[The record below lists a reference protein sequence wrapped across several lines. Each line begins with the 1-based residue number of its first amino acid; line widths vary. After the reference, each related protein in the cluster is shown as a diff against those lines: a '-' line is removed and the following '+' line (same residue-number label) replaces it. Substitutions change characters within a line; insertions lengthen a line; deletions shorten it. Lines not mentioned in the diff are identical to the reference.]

1 MAKRMID
8 LSFTLMEGMT
18 TFPVHWHP
26 VVEITQ
32 LGRFGIED
40 RETRKI
46 TLGTHTGTHLDAPR
60 HFIPGGETVDNIPVD
75 VFVGPALVLDFTDA
89 QPLQVI
95 DIEDFERQIGADKPE
110 RIIMRF
116 DWDQYWGRMK
126 YYTDHPY
133 ISDAAAQWLVDR
145 GVRLLGMDTPQAD
158 SPNNGRNSGNDSPV
172 HKILLGHGVI
182 KLEYLCNLRQLTK
195 REIELIALPLKI
207 KEGDGAPV
215 RCIAIEYD

>member
-1 MAKRMID
+1 MARRVVD
-8 LSFTLMEGMT
+8 LSYTVAEGMT

-46 TLGTHTGTHLDAPR
+46 TIGTHTGTHLDAPR
-60 HFIPGGETVDNIPVD
+60 HFIPNGETVDNIPVD
-75 VFVGPALVLDFTDA
+75 VFVGAALVLDFTYA
-89 QPLQVI
+89 QDLQVI
-95 DIEDFERQIGADKPE
+95 GIEDFERQIHGRKPE

-116 DWDQYWGRMK
+116 DWDKYWGTMK

-133 ISDAAAQWLVDR
+133 ISNEAAQWLVDT

-158 SPNNGRNSGNDSPV
+158 SPKNGRASGNDSPV
-172 HKILLGHGVI
+172 HKILLGSSII
-182 KLEYLCNLRQLTK
+182 KLEYLCNLKELLKQ
-195 REIELIALPLKI
+195 EIEIIALPLKI
-207 KEGDGAPV
+207 KDGDGAPV
-215 RCIAIEYD
+215 RCVAIEHD